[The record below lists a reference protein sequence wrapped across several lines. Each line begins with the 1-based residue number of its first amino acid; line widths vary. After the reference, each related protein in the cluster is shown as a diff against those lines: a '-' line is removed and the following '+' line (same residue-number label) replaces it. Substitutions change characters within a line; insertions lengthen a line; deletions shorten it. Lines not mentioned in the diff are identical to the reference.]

1 MGNIQVARFAVVLQ
15 AILALAACKSTHN
28 DNDVIDFSSFTP
40 LSGTEIMTDAEILYP
55 QGILAVKEGLLLL
68 DPDNTN
74 LLAYYQS
81 TDSTVPQYF
90 AGEGQGPYE
99 FIHIGQMYYNPL
111 KDDLFLYDSQRNT
124 ANMFRIDGD
133 SIITDADT
141 RIYCINLGNIRGG
154 EVMPLGNEVVAGC
167 VNDGKMFAIIDSLGN
182 LKKSFGIYPGDN
194 TGIDNPR
201 LFQMTNQSK
210 IIVNPQ
216 GTRMMIAGL
225 YSDWAAF
232 YDMSVADPKLIKEY
246 FSHDVI
252 ARAMEDNPGG
262 YSFRPDDNDIYAY
275 YSLAA
280 TPDYVYAVYDGTT
293 FGEHRNKVKRP
304 RSVLKFDWD
313 GHLVAGYSI
322 NDRLL
327 AIAVSDDD
335 NTLYGLVPNEER
347 EITIRKYDLKP

>member
-1 MGNIQVARFAVVLQ
+1 MGTFKVTRFSILLQ
-15 AILALAACKSTHN
+15 AILTLAACKSVHN
-28 DNDVIDFSSFTP
+28 NSNVIDFSTFTP
-40 LSGTEIMTDAEILYP
+40 LSGTEIMTDAETLYP
-55 QGILAVKEGLLLL
+55 QGILAVKDGLILQ
-68 DPDNTN
+68 DTDNTY

-81 TDSTVPQYF
+81 TSTTVPQYF
-90 AGEGQGPYE
+90 AGKGQGPYE
-99 FIHIGQMYYNPL
+99 FINIRQIYYNPL
-111 KDDLFLYDSQRNT
+111 DENLFLYDSQRNT

-141 RIYCINLGNIRGG
+141 RIYCITLGNIRGG

-167 VNDGKMFAIIDSLGN
+167 VTDGKMFAIIDSLGN
-182 LKKSFGIYPGDN
+182 LKKSFGVYPGDN
-194 TGIDNPR
+194 TGIDNPI

-216 GTRMMIAGL
+216 GTRMMTAGL
-225 YSDWAAF
+225 YSDWMAF
-232 YDMSVADPKLIKEY
+232 YDMTSADPKLIKEY

-252 ARAMEDNPGG
+252 ARATEDNPGG

-280 TPDYVYAVYDGTT
+280 TPDYVYALYDGTT

-313 GHLVAGYSI
+313 GNLVAGYSI
-322 NDRLL
+322 DDRLL
-327 AIAVSDDD
+327 VIAVSDDD
-335 NTLYGLVPNEER
+335 STLYALVPNAER
-347 EITIRKYDLKP
+347 EITIRQYDLKP